1 MEPECTRRQLLGLG
15 ALVWLAGCRTAP
27 ATAPTTSDGSFQ
39 LSYGGRS
46 VRCLFCASSPTTV
59 PPLAVVLL
67 HGAGADASQWTD
79 IGLTAA
85 VEDIAAGH
93 PTSLVAVA
101 PDVGDSVDVSALVLD
116 GVLPAVE
123 QRWRPHGAAAISGIS
138 RGGGQALQTVLRAPR
153 RFSSL
158 GLHSPALPSALV
170 VPPGTVP
177 VFIDAGDRDPLRP
190 PARRLADELR
200 RVGVDVTTQWDA
212 GGHDRPYWRAH
223 LAAYLAF
230 HLVVHETTT

>member
-15 ALVWLAGCRTAP
+15 VLVWLAGCQTAP
-27 ATAPTTSDGSFQ
+27 ATPVASGGSFQ
-39 LSYGGRS
+39 VSHAGRS
-46 VRCLFCASSPTTV
+46 VRCLFCASPPTTV

-79 IGLTAA
+79 IGLASA
-85 VEDIAAGH
+85 VDDVAAGH
-93 PTSLVAVA
+93 PTPLLAVA
-101 PDVGDSVDVSALVLD
+101 PDLGVSGDVSALVLD

-123 QRWRPHGAAAISGIS
+123 QRWHPHGAAAISGIS

-158 GLHSPALPSALV
+158 GLHSPALPSTLD

-177 VFIDAGDRDPLRP
+177 VFIDAGDRDALLPS
-190 PARRLADELR
+190 ARRLADELR
-200 RVGVDVTTQWDA
+200 RIGIDVTTQWDP
-212 GGHDRPYWRAH
+212 GGHDRSYWRAH

-230 HLVVHETTT
+230 HLDVHETTT